1 MSFWLAV
8 THLLNFVAPAWAVAV
23 MLALAEPI
31 FKRKRLSALSLFQAF
46 AMYFMAG
53 VAVLML
59 GLAVLERDGKMLTYA
74 AMVITLGSLAA
85 WRTR

>member
-1 MSFWLAV
+1 
-8 THLLNFVAPAWAVAV
+8 
-23 MLALAEPI
+23 
-31 FKRKRLSALSLFQAF
+31 
-46 AMYFMAG
+46 MYFMAG

-74 AMVITLGSLAA
+74 ALGLTLGSLAA

>member
-1 MSFWLAV
+1 MSVWLV
-8 THLLNFVAPAWAVAV
+8 SLHLLNFVAPAVGVAV
-23 MLALAEPI
+23 MLAVAEQVI
-31 FKRKRLSALSLFQAF
+31 KRKRPLALVLFQAF

-53 VAVLML
+53 SAVLML

-74 AMVITLGSLAA
+74 ALVVTLGSLAA

>member
-1 MSFWLAV
+1 MS
-8 THLLNFVAPAWAVAV
+8 V
-23 MLALAEPI
+23 MLALVEPV
-31 FKRKRLSALSLFQAF
+31 FKKKRLSAPNLFQAF

-53 VAVLML
+53 VPVLML

-74 AMVITLGSLAA
+74 ALGLTLGSLAA

>member
-1 MSFWLAV
+1 MSVWLAA
-8 THLLNFVAPAWAVAV
+8 THLLNFVAPAWGVAV
-23 MLALAEPI
+23 MLALAEAV
-31 FKRKRLSALSLFQAF
+31 FKRKRPSALSLFQAF

-74 AMVITLGSLAA
+74 AMAIMLGSLAA

>member
-1 MSFWLAV
+1 
-8 THLLNFVAPAWAVAV
+8 
-23 MLALAEPI
+23 
-31 FKRKRLSALSLFQAF
+31 
-46 AMYFMAG
+46 MYFMAG